1 MKKTSKLGNQPV
13 IEEIQRLA
21 AGLDAMSS
29 LLAEVKAGSKP
40 GKTFVLLL
48 NIFLLESSRRG
59 SVKVS
64 KSLSLQSQAD
74 AMNMDCGELVTA
86 VLAYLNN
93 RGIIAFQITY
103 PNDVKYVK
111 QFTEAAALPPYN

>member
-48 NIFLLESSRRG
+48 NIFLLGGSRQG
-59 SVKVS
+59 SVKLS
-64 KSLSLQSQAD
+64 KNLSLQSLAD
-74 AMNMDCGELVTA
+74 AMNMDCGELTA

-103 PNDVKYVK
+103 QNDVKYVK
-111 QFTEAAALPPYN
+111 QFTEATALPPYN